1 MQIVR
6 SSGPASASFGIKPVR
21 FVLGIIACV
30 GVALTLFSLLFG
42 FRSIPTNSVG
52 VKLRFGAL
60 SGIEDPGLTYVIP
73 YVDELVIVPTQR
85 LLKLEFGFGTSGA
98 SNPYQQDRYAEDTE
112 TMITGDLN
120 TALVPWVVQYRI
132 TDPKMYLFGVREP
145 EQTLRDLSES
155 VMREVIGDRTVD
167 EVLTIGRDD
176 IETASLKR
184 LAELCSDYKLGLQIQ
199 QVQLATVRPP
209 AVVQAAFNEVN
220 QAQQEKQTA
229 INQAWAVYNDAVP
242 NASGQAK
249 ERLKQAEAYAFH
261 RVNQAKGDA
270 EKFTLLL
277 AEYRKAPDV
286 TRRRIYL
293 EQMQALLPAL
303 QKKIIVDDSLKN
315 ILQTLPLTTPE
326 STPAPRQELP
336 RMPPTFIRI
345 LQSRTMAILG
355 LIFILTGLKW
365 GSMLF
370 IVRQYEDA
378 IVTRFGK
385 AIRTVTTPGLKL
397 KLPFFDKVNRFD
409 KRVLAWDG
417 PSTEC
422 PTKDKLYL
430 IVDCFARWRIS
441 DPLLYYNRLNDERSA
456 LSRLDDILGSETR
469 TAVATH
475 DLVEVIRVT
484 KERQPLRDPELEKSG
499 TVLPSKLPDIQLGRG
514 EIEKQITERTRQK
527 IADFGIEL
535 LDERFKRSK
544 YNPAVAEKIIE
555 RMSSE
560 RHQIA
565 ARFRSE
571 GHGEAANIS
580 GQKESEVASIISS
593 ANRDALKIEGL
604 ASPTTSAA
612 LQPRLRSESQRFER
626 RFFDVGLP
634 K

>member
-6 SSGPASASFGIKPVR
+6 SSGPASPSFGIKPVR

-30 GVALTLFSLLFG
+30 GIALTLFSLLFG

-98 SNPYQQDRYAEDTE
+98 S
-112 TMITGDLN
+112 ITGDLN

-167 EVLTIGRDD
+167 EVLTIGRHD

-249 ERLKQAEAYAFH
+249 ERLKQAEAYAFR

-277 AEYRKAPDV
+277 SEYRKAPEV

-293 EQMQALLPAL
+293 EQMQAILPAL
-303 QKKIIVDDSLKN
+303 QKKVIVDDSLKN

-326 STPAPRQELP
+326 STH
-336 RMPPTFIRI
+336 
-345 LQSRTMAILG
+345 S
-355 LIFILTGLKW
+355 
-365 GSMLF
+365 
-370 IVRQYEDA
+370 
-378 IVTRFGK
+378 TR
-385 AIRTVTTPGLKL
+385 
-397 KLPFFDKVNRFD
+397 
-409 KRVLAWDG
+409 
-417 PSTEC
+417 
-422 PTKDKLYL
+422 
-430 IVDCFARWRIS
+430 
-441 DPLLYYNRLNDERSA
+441 
-456 LSRLDDILGSETR
+456 
-469 TAVATH
+469 
-475 DLVEVIRVT
+475 
-484 KERQPLRDPELEKSG
+484 
-499 TVLPSKLPDIQLGRG
+499 
-514 EIEKQITERTRQK
+514 
-527 IADFGIEL
+527 
-535 LDERFKRSK
+535 
-544 YNPAVAEKIIE
+544 
-555 RMSSE
+555 
-560 RHQIA
+560 
-565 ARFRSE
+565 
-571 GHGEAANIS
+571 
-580 GQKESEVASIISS
+580 
-593 ANRDALKIEGL
+593 
-604 ASPTTSAA
+604 
-612 LQPRLRSESQRFER
+612 
-626 RFFDVGLP
+626 
-634 K
+634 